1 MRMVQKL
8 SEIETYLYDGDGYR
22 PLLIRP
28 GWQVAQLND
37 RADLHADSVS
47 QIERHDAT
55 DEVFV
60 LVKGDATLV
69 TASETADGLDL
80 VTHRM
85 RPGVTYNIPA
95 GVWHTIVTSPGMQVL
110 IVERDNTHLD
120 DVLRRTLTDAER
132 LALRAN
138 LAAGRTD
145 DA

>member
-1 MRMVQKL
+1 MMQKRNDIQTFL
-8 SEIETYLYDGDGYR
+8 HVGDGYC
-22 PLLIRP
+22 PLLIRT

-55 DEVFV
+55 DEVCG

-69 TASETADGLDL
+69 TASETADGLEL
-80 VTHRM
+80 ATHRM

-95 GVWHTIVTSPGMQVL
+95 GVWHAIVTSPGMQVMIL
-110 IVERDNTHLD
+110 ERDNTHLD
-120 DVLRRTLTDAER
+120 DVLRRALTDAER
-132 LALRAN
+132 LSLRAN

-145 DA
+145 HA